1 MKIYDAIGFDA
12 NLTGSFTGSFTGDG
26 SGLTGIGGGVSSYA
40 DLTNVP
46 SGILS
51 SSAQLTDQ
59 NINLGTGHLS
69 ASNIQI
75 EGFIRHTGDNNTF
88 VSMSDDHMSFT
99 AGNQRFLDYHEGY
112 NGTGNDDR
120 LIINPDK
127 ISALDFYV
135 YGDSGTMVPLRTEGS
150 SNRIWIRYDD
160 DESGNDNKQIN
171 RFDSSYYEGVNLR
184 TSVLLDDSQ
193 KLYFKHGLLK
203 DSNTSANIFF
213 HRVDTNIGNN
223 EVLGGIVFAGDDSDA
238 PISGSV
244 GFAIQAEATAN
255 WTSGS
260 YPAKLIFY
268 SGEKGHENWPDQG
281 IFRIDPDGKTNIG
294 TDDTPQEMLWVSGSI
309 ESYVGGSHISASRVL
324 GESITG
330 SFNGDGSGITGMNVT
345 ASFSSTGSV
354 SVDHN
359 FNTKAVIVQVYDNND
374 FVINPSSIKLTS
386 VNQVKVS
393 FSSPESGMVV
403 VGK

>member
-59 NINLGTGHLS
+59 NIDLGTGHLS

-75 EGFIRHTGDNNTF
+75 ESFIRHTGDSNTF
-88 VSMSDDHMSFT
+88 ISMSNDHMSFT
-99 AGNQRFLDYHEGY
+99 AGDQKFIDYHEGY
-112 NGTGNDDR
+112 NGVGNDDR
-120 LIINPDK
+120 LIINPDTDGK
-127 ISALDFYV
+127 LDFYV
-135 YGDSGTMVPLRTEGS
+135 YSAEDNEALIRTDSSLKS
-150 SNRIWIRYDD
+150 IWIKYHD
-160 DESGNDNKQIN
+160 DEGNANKQI
-171 RFDSSYYEGVNLR
+171 DAQLSSYYQKVNIR
-184 TSVLLDDSQ
+184 SSVLIDQ
-193 KLYFKHGLLK
+193 GKLYIK
-203 DSNTSANIFF
+203 DANGSNEIDGGNIILQ
-213 HRVDTNIGNN
+213 RVGDTNITNN
-223 EVLGGIVFAGDDSDA
+223 DVIGGILFSGDDTDA
-238 PISGSV
+238 PVSGSV
-244 GFAIQAEATAN
+244 GFAIQARGQSG

-260 YPAKLIFY
+260 YGTKLVFY
-268 SGEKGHENWPDQG
+268 NGYKGHENWIDQG
-281 IFRIDPDGKTNIG
+281 VGVIDRVGSFTVG
-294 TDDTPQEMLWVSGSI
+294 SDDMPQEKLWVSGSI

-345 ASFSSTGSV
+345 ASFSSTGSI